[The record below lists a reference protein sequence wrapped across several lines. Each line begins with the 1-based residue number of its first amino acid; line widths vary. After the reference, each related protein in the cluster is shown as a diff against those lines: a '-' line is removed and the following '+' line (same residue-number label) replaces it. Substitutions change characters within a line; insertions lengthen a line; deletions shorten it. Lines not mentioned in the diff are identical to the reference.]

1 MQNRK
6 QLTRALAAIASAAV
20 LMMNTAAVKAE
31 TSDSDNSI
39 PVIEISMAD
48 ENPLEKLK
56 EQVISE
62 RARSGRL
69 DLSTVDMG
77 ASSIKVDHF
86 DQTQQ
91 GLSQVNVSVNLVS
104 VDKATAEMQED
115 GTTVVQEPS
124 ISFSFTEPVT
134 LRIKASDAPQILL
147 SEDYISLT
155 VGDTFDPNA
164 YIGYTFDQSRVLPA
178 VKIENWVDTSK
189 AGTYWCHYLAV
200 NQAGRETSAYLR
212 VDVKEEKKV
221 KTSTGVDVDLSA
233 ILAGANV
240 DGSVYGMLDAINAVR
255 AENGLYAYS
264 MADTA
269 GLTAAAVRAT
279 EASYYLSHTRP
290 DGTPYYTAFDE
301 QGVGHGSMYECLVAY
316 GSSIE
321 ANLGWWLSEPGHA
334 AIILG
339 SSGSTIAI
347 GYANGIWSADVY

>member
-1 MQNRK
+1 MQTTK
-6 QLTRALAAIASAAV
+6 QLTRALAAIASAAL
-20 LMMNTAAVKAE
+20 LMANTAAVQAE
-31 TSDSDNSI
+31 TSADDNSI

-48 ENPLEKLK
+48 EDPLEKLK
-56 EQVISE
+56 EQVINE
-62 RARSGRL
+62 RAKSGKL

-104 VDKATAEMQED
+104 VDKTTSETQED

-134 LRIKASDAPQILL
+134 LRVKSSDAPQILL
-147 SEDYISLT
+147 NEDYITLT

-164 YIGYTFDQSRVLPA
+164 YIGYTFDASRVLPA
-178 VKIENWVDTSK
+178 VKIENWVDTSA

-200 NQAGRETSAYLR
+200 NQSGKETSTYLR
-212 VDVKEEKKV
+212 VDVKEKEV
-221 KTSTGVDVDLSA
+221 KTSTGVKVDLSS
-233 ILAGANV
+233 ILAGVNV